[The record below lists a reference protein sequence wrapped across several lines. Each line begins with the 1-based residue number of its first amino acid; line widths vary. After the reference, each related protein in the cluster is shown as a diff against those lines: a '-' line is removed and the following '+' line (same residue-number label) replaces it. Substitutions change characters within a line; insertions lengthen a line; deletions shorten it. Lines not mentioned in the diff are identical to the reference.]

1 LRWRLDFS
9 RPGNG
14 SSAARLDFD
23 AAWEDAADLEMRL
36 VEEEVEARAR
46 FAAEVVPLYVPLASV
61 EDEVEVEDGDVGEVE
76 DEEEDWEE
84 EEEDELEGEMSIGS
98 ASSASSLLILLMGS
112 AAEGSS
118 SRSSVV
124 VVGTGRALTRAISVG
139 KSAS

>member
-1 LRWRLDFS
+1 LDFS

-23 AAWEDAADLEMRL
+23 AAGEDAADLEMRL
-36 VEEEVEARAR
+36 VEEVEERAR
-46 FAAEVVPLYVPLASV
+46 FAAEVVSLYVSLAAA

-118 SRSSVV
+118 SRSVAGSVV